1 MDESRRQQEGA
12 LLVGVGVRSTV
23 LDNTGLATSL
33 LPRSMCWNLNGGCN
47 PFKPLASNSCNPD
60 TNWENP
66 GSCPREAP
74 GLTLGGV
81 A

>member
-12 LLVGVGVRSTV
+12 LMVGVGVRSTV

-47 PFKPLASNSCNPD
+47 PFKPLASNSYNPD
-60 TNWENP
+60 TNWEDP